1 MLISEVMNKL
11 LLHIMTGLI
20 VGFTYWKM
28 GTAYADLQN
37 KVFALFQF
45 AFVAPGVIVQTQPK
59 FIANRDVF
67 ESREKKSMFYRWQV
81 FCVGE
86 ILAEVPY
93 LLLCAF
99 FYFVTFYWTAGFS
112 SEAGVAGPVFL
123 QMVLYEFLYTGMGQF
138 IAAYAPNPVFAAMVL
153 PLFISVLSTF
163 AGIMIPYAQIT
174 AFWRYWLYWLDPFTY
189 FMQGLITFPIWNS
202 DVECRPHEY
211 GYFDPPSGQTCGQ
224 YLQTFMTYATG
235 YVNNPDATSDCQYC
249 GYKKGYEYLHNL
261 NIKRHIIGWQG
272 ILITL
277 LFVISSYAF
286 VFLLL
291 KLRSKGTKTA
301 SS

>member
-1 MLISEVMNKL
+1 MNKL
-11 LLHIMTGLI
+11 MLHIMTGLI

-45 AFVAPGVIVQTQPK
+45 VFVAPGVIVQTQPK

-81 FCVGE
+81 FCAGE

-93 LLLCAF
+93 LILCAF

-123 QMVLYEFLYTGMGQF
+123 QMVFYEFLYTGMGQF

-153 PLFISVLSTF
+153 PLFISTLATF
-163 AGIMIPYAQIT
+163 AGIMIPYQQLT

-189 FMQGLITFPIWNS
+189 FMQGLITFPIW
-202 DVECRPHEY
+202 DTKVECRPHEY

-224 YLQTFMTYATG
+224 YLQTFMSYASG
-235 YVNNPDATSDCQYC
+235 YLNNPEATANCEYC
-249 GYKKGYEYLHNL
+249 GYKKGSEYLYNL

-277 LFVISSYAF
+277 LFIISSYSF